1 MTPLTRFVTRLFSNP
16 QAGRDD
22 SATRAAAMAGAG
34 PSETRTQG
42 GGVAALLTRLRTQH
56 RAASAVASVVA
67 VLGAGAFLTA
77 QAHAAP
83 SFCPQGSGAGQCEGP
98 YGLGVDFQ
106 SGHVYVADRGNNRVD
121 VFEADGGFLFAFG
134 WKVDASEPKEELQSC
149 TTASGC
155 LKGSAGAGTGQLSS
169 PQRVAVDNS
178 CAMHSPPLSEL
189 TTPTCAEYDP
199 SNGDVYVG
207 TDSFRVQKFDPEGH
221 FLLGFGFGVRD
232 GNAEAETCGPQA
244 EPPSEEGKCLTGI
257 KGKGTCQLQESNATQ
272 NPIAIGPGGV
282 VEVGNPTNLK
292 ESEGYLPRIERFE
305 ANGECIGA
313 TPIEGT
319 GEPKR
324 DSPTSL
330 AVNAAGDAYVVFRG
344 GGIHKYHPDGSQ
356 YGAPYPL
363 DDDIFATAL
372 AVGPEGDLYAPS
384 LGEAGVP
391 LAWKR
396 MITEYGPGGAPLHR
410 FGYGTVS
417 LGSELGVAP
426 YPPAPFPVGCGNV
439 FASME
444 STVPAGA
451 LCLPFPPAGP
461 QVPAES
467 LQVPQAT
474 IGNTKATLDAEANA
488 EGKQTHYSFDYVEK
502 RTCEEDE
509 AGGGQCFEA
518 AAHAE
523 GTVPDTEDPEEFR
536 LHKVEAQIGCEEPQ
550 TPPQPGCLVPET
562 EYRFRLAAENAD
574 GKGDTPIDGG
584 AFTTRPA
591 FEFGSTWA
599 LSVGIESAEL
609 RAEVNPLGIPSS
621 AHFEYVTQA
630 QYEASGFAAAT
641 DVPDVAHGASPIDL
655 GKGEAFLT
663 AEASLSGLSPGT
675 TYRYRLVAGDELI
688 APEERGGAAGTFT
701 TFAAPG
707 PPEPC
712 PANEAFRAGASRSL
726 PDCRAYEMVSPVD
739 KEGGDILVL
748 RQELTILPAVLEQS
762 ATSGAKLAYGSYR
775 AFGGAESA
783 PWTSQYVASRRE
795 GEGWTSRGIS
805 PPRERAVLP
814 VNPTTDTELKA
825 FSPDL
830 CQAWFRTV
838 AEPDLAPG
846 AAAGFPN
853 FYRRDLCG
861 EGGYEALTTATPPGG
876 VGGWS
881 ALELQGVSTDGTRAI
896 YLAPDK
902 LTPEAAPGA
911 DQLYEHVGGD
921 PSPHLVCILPNGIPT
936 APCKAGGAG
945 IAKDGLMRSAA
956 VQGAISASGERVF
969 WSAAAA
975 GTAPVYLR
983 QYPEQGIVAEECSA
997 GKACTVAVSAA
1008 GEATSEA
1015 PGRARFWC
1023 AAAGGSAAI
1032 YTVGSDLYEARI
1044 SEAGGHPVSTT
1055 TPIAHEV
1062 KGLAGCSAE
1071 ASHLYLVSEEA
1082 LTGEAEGEANSEG
1095 DFAREGKPNLY
1106 LYDSGKPEGERF
1118 AFVATVA
1125 GADLGDK
1132 SYLVSPEVRFRTSRI
1147 APDGE
1152 ALAFMSAA
1160 GPASE
1165 AAEGIPAPTGYDNT
1179 DASSGEADAE
1189 VYLYDARDRRLV
1201 CASCDPSGARPE
1213 GRLGTTLRDET
1224 VAWMAARLPLPQ
1236 NDLYATRDLAD
1247 NGKRLF
1253 FDSYDALSSRDS
1265 NGAEDVYQWEAAGEG
1280 GCTQSSPTHSA
1291 RNGGCVG
1298 LISSGT
1304 SEQDSEFLDAD
1315 PGGENAFFT
1324 TLAKLVPSDPGL
1336 VDVYDARVG
1345 GGLPEPPPPT
1355 PACEGEACQS
1365 PPPAPQDQTPASAA
1379 FHGAGNVQ
1387 EKSAGASRCAKPAR
1401 KAQSLSKRAKA
1412 LRRNA
1417 RKVARHNP
1425 RKAKAMRHKA
1435 AHLAKAARK
1444 QSNSAKRCRARKSK
1458 RAGR

>member
-1 MTPLTRFVTRLFSNP
+1 MSKHRPFTRGEP
-16 QAGRDD
+16 
-22 SATRAAAMAGAG
+22 
-34 PSETRTQG
+34 
-42 GGVAALLTRLRTQH
+42 GVRRSRFAVLLAL
-56 RAASAVASVVA
+56 AASALALA
-67 VLGAGAFLTA
+67 AFAPGA
-77 QAHAAP
+77 AADL

-155 LKGSAGAGTGQLSS
+155 LKGSAGAGTGQFSS

-207 TDSFRVQKFDPEGH
+207 ADSFRVQKFDSEGH
-221 FLLGFGFGVRD
+221 FLLGFGWGVRD

-257 KGKGTCQLQESNATQ
+257 QGGGVCQIARPTGVVND
-272 NPIAIGPGGV
+272 PIAIGPAGT
-282 VEVGNPTNLK
+282 VEVGDPTHTK

-305 ANGECIGA
+305 ADGECIGA

-319 GEPKR
+319 AEAKSNAPL
-324 DSPTSL
+324 SL
-330 AVNAAGDAYVVFRG
+330 AVDGSDDAYVNFRVA
-344 GGIHKYHPDGSQ
+344 GIHKYHPDGSQ

-372 AVGPEGDLYAPS
+372 AVDPEGDLYAPS

-391 LAWKR
+391 PAWDR
-396 MITEYGPGGAPLHR
+396 TITEYGPSGAILSR

-417 LGSELGVAP
+417 QGSELGAAP
-426 YPPAPFPVGCGNV
+426 YPPSPFPVGCGNV

-444 STVPAGA
+444 STVSAGV

-467 LQVPQAT
+467 LQAPQAT
-474 IGNTKATLDAEANA
+474 VGNTKATLDAEVNA
-488 EGKQTHYSFDYVEK
+488 EGKQTQYSFDYVEK

-509 AGGGQCFEA
+509 AGGGECFEA

-562 EYRFRLAAENAD
+562 EYRFRLTAENAD

-675 TYRYRLVAGDELI
+675 AYRYRLVASDELI
-688 APEERGGAAGTFT
+688 APEERGGAAGEFT

-739 KEGGDILVL
+739 KEGGDIRVASAP
-748 RQELTILPAVLEQS
+748 LTALPAVLEQS
-762 ATSGAKLAYGSYR
+762 STSGERLAYGSYR

-814 VNPTTDTELKA
+814 LSPTTDTELKA
-825 FSPDL
+825 LSPDL
-830 CQAWFRTV
+830 CQAWLRTI
-838 AEPDLAPG
+838 AEPLLAPG
-846 AAAGFPN
+846 AVAGFPN
-853 FYRRDLCG
+853 LYRRDLCG
-861 EGGYEALTTATPPGG
+861 EGGYEALTTVTPPGG
-876 VGGWS
+876 VAGWS
-881 ALELQGVSTDGTRAI
+881 ALELQGVSADGTRAI

-911 DQLYEHVGGD
+911 DQLYAHVGGI
-921 PSPHLVCILPNGIPT
+921 PSFT
-936 APCKAGGAG
+936 
-945 IAKDGLMRSAA
+945 
-956 VQGAISASGERVF
+956 
-969 WSAAAA
+969 WSACCRTERRPRRARR
-975 GTAPVYLR
+975 G
-983 QYPEQGIVAEECSA
+983 
-997 GKACTVAVSAA
+997 
-1008 GEATSEA
+1008 
-1015 PGRARFWC
+1015 GRAR
-1023 AAAGGSAAI
+1023 
-1032 YTVGSDLYEARI
+1032 
-1044 SEAGGHPVSTT
+1044 P
-1055 TPIAHEV
+1055 
-1062 KGLAGCSAE
+1062 KG
-1071 ASHLYLVSEEA
+1071 
-1082 LTGEAEGEANSEG
+1082 
-1095 DFAREGKPNLY
+1095 
-1106 LYDSGKPEGERF
+1106 
-1118 AFVATVA
+1118 
-1125 GADLGDK
+1125 
-1132 SYLVSPEVRFRTSRI
+1132 
-1147 APDGE
+1147 
-1152 ALAFMSAA
+1152 
-1160 GPASE
+1160 
-1165 AAEGIPAPTGYDNT
+1165 
-1179 DASSGEADAE
+1179 
-1189 VYLYDARDRRLV
+1189 
-1201 CASCDPSGARPE
+1201 
-1213 GRLGTTLRDET
+1213 
-1224 VAWMAARLPLPQ
+1224 
-1236 NDLYATRDLAD
+1236 
-1247 NGKRLF
+1247 
-1253 FDSYDALSSRDS
+1253 
-1265 NGAEDVYQWEAAGEG
+1265 
-1280 GCTQSSPTHSA
+1280 
-1291 RNGGCVG
+1291 
-1298 LISSGT
+1298 
-1304 SEQDSEFLDAD
+1304 
-1315 PGGENAFFT
+1315 
-1324 TLAKLVPSDPGL
+1324 
-1336 VDVYDARVG
+1336 
-1345 GGLPEPPPPT
+1345 
-1355 PACEGEACQS
+1355 
-1365 PPPAPQDQTPASAA
+1365 
-1379 FHGAGNVQ
+1379 
-1387 EKSAGASRCAKPAR
+1387 
-1401 KAQSLSKRAKA
+1401 
-1412 LRRNA
+1412 
-1417 RKVARHNP
+1417 
-1425 RKAKAMRHKA
+1425 
-1435 AHLAKAARK
+1435 
-1444 QSNSAKRCRARKSK
+1444 
-1458 RAGR
+1458 